1 MSDIT
6 EIVGYVAMTFL
17 VLSFVPRQIR
27 TVRLINLLACV
38 IFIVYGVML
47 GLKWPIIISNALVG
61 MIQMYHLFWMKRK
74 INNWKKNI
82 NEIS

>member
-47 GLKWPIIISNALVG
+47 GLKWPINYLERLSGNDSDVSFVLDE
-61 MIQMYHLFWMKRK
+61 
-74 INNWKKNI
+74 KKDQ
-82 NEIS
+82 